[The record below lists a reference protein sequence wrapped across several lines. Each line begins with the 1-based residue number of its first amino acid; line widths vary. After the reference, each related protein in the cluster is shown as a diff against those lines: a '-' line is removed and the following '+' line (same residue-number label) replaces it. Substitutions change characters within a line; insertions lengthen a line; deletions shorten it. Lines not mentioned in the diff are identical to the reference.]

1 MKDAIFVGR
10 DVAEALEL
18 AARNLGLAPGAL
30 RYLVLEPGR
39 PAGPGHSGS
48 PARIA
53 VLLDSGRVGR
63 VAGPAGPVP
72 GAREPGNPP
81 PPRRERQR
89 EPGPPPA
96 PGRDP
101 YEALPAL
108 AACLGTAAGAEVQL
122 ELRDEPE
129 RLLARLGGPGAALFL
144 ADGGE
149 ALEALDH
156 LLQRSF
162 GRQLAPRRLRLECE
176 GYRERRDAR
185 LTELA
190 RELAAAVRRDGR
202 PRSTGA
208 LNAYE
213 RRLIHLA
220 LGEDPEL
227 RTFSVGLGS
236 ERRVTIAR
244 KDDAGV

>member
-18 AARNLGLAPGAL
+18 AARSLGLAPAAL
-30 RYLVLEPGR
+30 RYVVLEPGR
-39 PAGPGHSGS
+39 AAGPGHSAT

-63 VAGPAGPVP
+63 VAGPAALPSD
-72 GAREPGNPP
+72 AREPAAPQP
-81 PPRRERQR
+81 ARR
-89 EPGPPPA
+89 EPGPPPG
-96 PGRDP
+96 GRDP
-101 YEALPAL
+101 QEALHAL
-108 AACLGTAAGAEVQL
+108 AARLGAAAGVELRL
-122 ELRDEPE
+122 ELREEPE
-129 RLLARLGGPGAALFL
+129 RLLARLSGPGAALFL
-144 ADGGE
+144 VNEGE
-149 ALEALDH
+149 ALQALDH
-156 LLQRSF
+156 LLQRSVA
-162 GRQLAPRRLRLECE
+162 RQLAPRRLRLECE
-176 GYRERRDAR
+176 GYSEQRDAR
-185 LTELA
+185 LAELA
-190 RELAAAVRRDGR
+190 RELADAVRRDGR

-213 RRLIHLA
+213 RRLIHVA

-244 KDDAGV
+244 KDDPGA